1 MDIDAEL
8 KNIKLTVQPAV
19 LASLL
24 NLNDNSDT
32 SFSQLDTI
40 VKADQNMS
48 TMILKAANSSFY
60 SRGNQV
66 SSLQHAIAM
75 LGFRV
80 VRSLAMAANSKSLFE
95 TGKYSRFQRYVWKH
109 STVTGVIS
117 REIAAKMGRKEMQE
131 EAFVAGLLHDIGKV
145 ILNIIDRK
153 MFIQV
158 LDTIAEE
165 NIPFAVAEQKIFG
178 INHMQVGVKA
188 AAEWKLPEIYSKIF
202 SGHECFKGDV
212 ETEEILLPIVSYGNF
227 LAKKYGYGHFC
238 PADEEDGAKLEAALN
253 LPENVLEYF
262 NEIFPGK
269 IAEDEFFQFVNKMI

>member
-1 MDIDAEL
+1 MDIDSEL
-8 KNIKLTVQPAV
+8 KNIKLTVQPAI

-24 NLNDNSDT
+24 NLNDDSNT
-32 SFSQLDTI
+32 SFAKLDTI

-117 REIAAKMGRKEMQE
+117 REVAAKLNHKDVQE

-153 MFIQV
+153 KFISV
-158 LDTIAEE
+158 LDIIAEE
-165 NIPFAVAEQKIFG
+165 EIPFADAEERVFG
-178 INHMQVGVKA
+178 VNHMTVGAKA
-188 AAEWKLPEIYSKIF
+188 AQEWKLPEVYAAVFAEHERF
-202 SGHECFKGDV
+202 SGEKDDAH
-212 ETEEILLPIVSYGNF
+212 TLSLIVSYGNY
-227 LAKKYGYGHFC
+227 LAKRYGYGHYC
-238 PADEEDGAKLEAALN
+238 PADDADGEKLEAAFGLTD
-253 LPENVLEYF
+253 EQKEYF
-262 NEIFPGK
+262 HEVYPGK
-269 IAEDEFFQFVNKMI
+269 ISEDEFFQFVNKLI